1 LRSFRR
7 ALPAAPPSRRW
18 PWAALPCSQASAC
31 RPRRWRRPHRLAGA
45 GVRSVRACST
55 PWPPATTWASARPA
69 ASTSMP
75 AVAIISKWLAETLPA
90 SCKAAGVGAAS
101 AWASSTR
108 APARALAEWATARRA
123 ARTPRKAAAPMP
135 PAADTTLRFIRRSR
149 TRLRRARRL
158 YCTRPVGGFEGRR
171 KVMTSNLFRAALGCA
186 AVVFAATTADATV
199 TPSSSTPIIL
209 EHDPAGI
216 VATAPTDGDGRVTFR
231 NLAPGKYVLVIDGS
245 ALAASLNRLTTR
257 KKESSG
263 GVSFGIGGSLFGG
276 GHSGS
281 GHTGAGP
288 VGGGHGSTRSGTGGN
303 IGIGTTI
310 PIGGS

>member
-1 LRSFRR
+1 
-7 ALPAAPPSRRW
+7 
-18 PWAALPCSQASAC
+18 
-31 RPRRWRRPHRLAGA
+31 
-45 GVRSVRACST
+45 
-55 PWPPATTWASARPA
+55 
-69 ASTSMP
+69 
-75 AVAIISKWLAETLPA
+75 
-90 SCKAAGVGAAS
+90 
-101 AWASSTR
+101 
-108 APARALAEWATARRA
+108 
-123 ARTPRKAAAPMP
+123 
-135 PAADTTLRFIRRSR
+135 
-149 TRLRRARRL
+149 
-158 YCTRPVGGFEGRR
+158 
-171 KVMTSNLFRAALGCA
+171 MTSNLFRAALGCA

-310 PIGGS
+310 PIGGSHDSHPMAPDIVVTVDLGPLGTFSSTSCYCQGAGARLSFTIPEPTGPAGMAVNAVDVVVTIADQASAGNLTSY